1 VLRSA
6 VVIALPRDEFVAVSA
21 ALSEAGFESIEV
33 HSAKELEVV
42 MTTRSNVGLAILDSE
57 NAFEETL
64 EMYAI
69 LHEDGRSTPSLM
81 AVAPRA
87 MDRMRLAG
95 QASSRDE
102 YFTRPYLA
110 ESLRWRVE
118 AILIRMDASNGTS
131 TGPIF
136 DDEVPIVEP
145 AEDLH
150 GRLVV
155 IFNPKGGVGKT
166 TIAMNLAAAMQLLE
180 GQRVLLIDCDTVT
193 GHIAPSL
200 GMERPRTVVAAW
212 TENLNTG
219 VEESF
224 ADIALR
230 HSSGVSVLVL
240 SQSPLHTQ
248 VLEPRR
254 IAEAI
259 TAARSSFN
267 WVFVDMHP
275 DYGPLNQGIFALADR
290 IIVPVTPDVP
300 CLRAAVQFA
309 DVAVELNIR
318 ERLALVVNRANSGV
332 SVSDVE
338 RVVRMTAV
346 ARVRSA
352 GMLFMRASNEGQSAV
367 ERFPTAKVVGDI
379 KALAEWLTDTMNP
392 SGAKMGSGLIRVL
405 NRAWARRK
413 PGRSRSRHTART
425 VVV

>member
-6 VVIALPRDEFVAVSA
+6 VAIALPHDEFAAVRTH
-21 ALSEAGFESIEV
+21 LSEAGFEPIEV
-33 HSAKELEVV
+33 RSPEELEALLKS
-42 MTTRSNVGLAILDSE
+42 RPDIGLAILDSE
-57 NAFEETL
+57 NAFELTL
-64 EMYAI
+64 EMYAV
-69 LHEDGRSTPSLM
+69 LREDGRNTPCLM

-95 QASSRDE
+95 QASSKDE

-118 AILIRMDASNGTS
+118 AILIRTEAMNEAG
-131 TGPIF
+131 TGPVL
-136 DDEVPIVEP
+136 DSKVLVEP
-145 AEDLH
+145 PGEDLH
-150 GRLVV
+150 GRVVV

-180 GQRVLLIDCDTVT
+180 DQRVLLIDCDTVT
-193 GHIAPSL
+193 GHIASSL

-212 TENLNTG
+212 TEDLNTG
-219 VEESF
+219 ADESF
-224 ADIALR
+224 ADIAIR

-254 IAEAI
+254 IADAI
-259 TAARSSFN
+259 TVARRSYN

-367 ERFPTAKVVGDI
+367 ERFPKAKVVGDI
-379 KALAEWLTDTMNP
+379 KALAEWLTDTMSP
-392 SGAKMGSGLIRVL
+392 TGAKMGNGLIRVL
-405 NRAWARRK
+405 NRAWARRR
-413 PGRSRSRHTART
+413 PGRSRSRHNSRTA
-425 VVV
+425 VV

>member
-6 VVIALPRDEFVAVSA
+6 VAIALPRDEFVAVSA

-33 HSAKELEVV
+33 HSAKELEAV
-42 MTTRSNVGLAILDSE
+42 MTTRSDVGLAILDSE

-95 QASSRDE
+95 QASSKDE

-131 TGPIF
+131 IGPIF
-136 DDEVPIVEP
+136 NDEVPVAEP

-150 GRLVV
+150 GRVVV

-180 GQRVLLIDCDTVT
+180 GQSVLLIDCDTVT

-275 DYGPLNQGIFALADR
+275 DYGPLNQGIFTLADR

>member
-1 VLRSA
+1 MLRSA

-33 HSAKELEVV
+33 HSAKELEAV

>member
-6 VVIALPRDEFVAVSA
+6 VAIALPRDEFVAVSA
-21 ALSEAGFESIEV
+21 HLSEAGFESIEIR
-33 HSAKELEVV
+33 STEELGAVLKA
-42 MTTRSNVGLAILDSE
+42 RSDIGLVILDGE
-57 NAFEETL
+57 NAFEQTI
-64 EMYAI
+64 EMYA
-69 LHEDGRSTPSLM
+69 LLREGGRNTPCLM

-95 QASSRDE
+95 QASAKDE

-118 AILIRMDASNGTS
+118 AILIRMDTTNEASNG
-131 TGPIF
+131 PIF
-136 DDEVPIVEP
+136 LDDVQPAPP

-150 GRLVV
+150 GRVV
-155 IFNPKGGVGKT
+155 VVFNPKGGVGKT

-193 GHIAPSL
+193 GHVAPSL

-212 TENLNTG
+212 TEDQNTG
-219 VEESF
+219 AHESF
-224 ADIALR
+224 ADIAAK

-240 SQSPLHTQ
+240 SQSPLHTRI
-248 VLEPRR
+248 LEPRR

-332 SVSDVE
+332 SVSDCE

-346 ARVRSA
+346 ARIRSA

-367 ERFPTAKVVGDI
+367 ERFPKAKVVGDI
-379 KALAEWLTDTMNP
+379 KGLAEWLTDTMNP
-392 SGAKMGSGLIRVL
+392 SGAKMGSGLIKVL
-405 NRAWARRK
+405 NRAWARRR
-413 PGRSRSRHTART
+413 PGRSRSRHSART
-425 VVV
+425 EVA

>member
-1 VLRSA
+1 MLRSA

-33 HSAKELEVV
+33 HSAKELEAV

-136 DDEVPIVEP
+136 DDEVPVAEP

-224 ADIALR
+224 ADIAIR

-259 TAARSSFN
+259 TASRSSFN

>member
-1 VLRSA
+1 
-6 VVIALPRDEFVAVSA
+6 VAVSA
-21 ALSEAGFESIEV
+21 NLSEAGFEPIEV
-33 HSAKELEVV
+33 HSVDELEVLL
-42 MTTRSNVGLAILDSE
+42 TSRSDIGLAILDGE
-57 NAFEETL
+57 NAFEQTL
-64 EMYAI
+64 EMYA
-69 LHEDGRSTPSLM
+69 LLREDGRTTPCLM

-118 AILIRMDASNGTS
+118 AILIRMDTSNAAAKW
-131 TGPIF
+131 PVLEQ
-136 DDEVPIVEP
+136 EVQVVAQP
-145 AEDLH
+145 EDLH
-150 GRLVV
+150 GRVV
-155 IFNPKGGVGKT
+155 VVFNPKGGVGKT

-180 GQRVLLIDCDTVT
+180 GQRVLLVDCDTVT
-193 GHIAPSL
+193 GHIASSL

-212 TENLNTG
+212 TEDLNTG

-224 ADIALR
+224 ADIAIR
-230 HSSGVSVLVL
+230 HRSGVSVLVL

-254 IAEAI
+254 IAEAV
-259 TAARSSFN
+259 TAARSSYN
-267 WVFVDMHP
+267 WIFVDMHP
-275 DYGPLNQGIFALADR
+275 DYGPLNQRIFALADK

-405 NRAWARRK
+405 NRAWARRR
-413 PGRSRSRHTART
+413 PGRSRSRHIART
-425 VVV
+425 MGI

>member
-1 VLRSA
+1 MLRSA
-6 VVIALPRDEFVAVSA
+6 VAIALPRDEFVGVSA
-21 ALSEAGFESIEV
+21 HLSEAGYESIEI
-33 HSAKELEVV
+33 HSPEELEALLAA
-42 MTTRSNVGLAILDSE
+42 RSDIGLAILDSE
-57 NAFEETL
+57 NAFEQTL
-64 EMYAI
+64 EMYAV
-69 LHEDGRSTPSLM
+69 LHEDGRNTPCLM

-95 QASSRDE
+95 QASSKDE

-118 AILIRMDASNGTS
+118 AILIRMETTNEASDGSLLKTQALVD
-131 TGPIF
+131 G
-136 DDEVPIVEP
+136 P

-150 GRLVV
+150 GRVV
-155 IFNPKGGVGKT
+155 VVFNPKGGVGKT

-193 GHIAPSL
+193 GHIASSL
-200 GMERPRTVVAAW
+200 GMERLRTVVAAW
-212 TENLNTG
+212 TEGLNTG
-219 VEESF
+219 IEESF
-224 ADIALR
+224 ATIATR

-248 VLEPRR
+248 ILEPRR
-254 IAEAI
+254 IVEAI
-259 TAARSSFN
+259 STARRSFN

-275 DYGPLNQGIFALADR
+275 DYGPLNQEIFALADK

-318 ERLALVVNRANSGV
+318 ERLALVVNRANSGI

-379 KALAEWLTDTMNP
+379 KDLAEWLTDTMNP
-392 SGAKMGSGLIRVL
+392 SGARMGSGLIRVL

-425 VVV
+425 VVI

>member
-1 VLRSA
+1 MLRSA
-6 VVIALPRDEFVAVSA
+6 VAIALPRDEFTAVSA
-21 ALSEAGFESIEV
+21 HLFEAGFESIAV
-33 HSAKELEVV
+33 QSADELEALLAS
-42 MTTRSNVGLAILDSE
+42 RSDVGLAILDSE
-57 NAFEETL
+57 KDFDQTL

-69 LHEDGRSTPSLM
+69 LHEDGRSIPSLM

-95 QASSRDE
+95 QASSKDE
-102 YFTRPYLA
+102 YFTRPYLP

-118 AILIRMDASNGTS
+118 AILIRAKTS
-131 TGPIF
+131 DDESDGPILETAV
-136 DDEVPIVEP
+136 EVARP
-145 AEDLH
+145 AELH
-150 GRLVV
+150 GRLIVV
-155 IFNPKGGVGKT
+155 FNPKGGVGKT
-166 TIAMNLAAAMQLLE
+166 TIAVNLAAALQLNE
-180 GQRVLLIDCDTVT
+180 DQRVLLIDCDTVT
-193 GHIAPSL
+193 GHIASSL
-200 GMERPRTVVAAW
+200 GMEHPRTVLTAW
-212 TENLNTG
+212 TEGLKTG
-219 VEESF
+219 LAEPF
-224 ADIALR
+224 GAIATR
-230 HSSGVSVLVL
+230 HRSGVSVLVL

-248 VLEPRR
+248 ILEPRR

-259 TAARSSFN
+259 TAARSAFN
-267 WVFVDMHP
+267 WVIVDMHP
-275 DYGPLNQGIFALADR
+275 DYGPLNQEIFSLADK

-309 DVAVELNIR
+309 DVAAELDIR

-352 GMLFMRASNEGQSAV
+352 GMLFIRSANEGQSAV
-367 ERFPTAKVVGDI
+367 ERFPAAKVVGDI

-425 VVV
+425 GVL

>member
-1 VLRSA
+1 MLRSA
-6 VVIALPRDEFVAVSA
+6 VAIALPRDEFVGVSA
-21 ALSEAGFESIEV
+21 HLSEAGYESIEI
-33 HSAKELEVV
+33 HSPEELEALLAA
-42 MTTRSNVGLAILDSE
+42 RSDIGLAILDSE
-57 NAFEETL
+57 NAFEQTL
-64 EMYAI
+64 EMYAV
-69 LHEDGRSTPSLM
+69 LHEDGRNTPCLM

-95 QASSRDE
+95 QASSKDE

-118 AILIRMDASNGTS
+118 AILIRMETRNEASDGSLLKTQALVD
-131 TGPIF
+131 G
-136 DDEVPIVEP
+136 P

-150 GRLVV
+150 GRVV
-155 IFNPKGGVGKT
+155 VVFNPKGGVGKT

-193 GHIAPSL
+193 GHIASSL

-212 TENLNTG
+212 TEGLNTG
-219 VEESF
+219 IEESF
-224 ADIALR
+224 ATIATR

-248 VLEPRR
+248 ILEPRR
-254 IAEAI
+254 IVEAI
-259 TAARSSFN
+259 STARRSFN

-275 DYGPLNQGIFALADR
+275 DYGPLNQEIFALADK

-318 ERLALVVNRANSGV
+318 ERLALVVNRANSGI

-392 SGAKMGSGLIRVL
+392 SGARMGSGLIRVL

-425 VVV
+425 VVI

>member
-6 VVIALPRDEFVAVSA
+6 VAIALPRDEFVGVSA
-21 ALSEAGFESIEV
+21 HLSEAGYESIEI
-33 HSAKELEVV
+33 HSPEELEALLAA
-42 MTTRSNVGLAILDSE
+42 RSDIGLAILDSE
-57 NAFEETL
+57 NAFEQTL
-64 EMYAI
+64 EMYAV
-69 LHEDGRSTPSLM
+69 LHEDGRNTPCLM

-95 QASSRDE
+95 QASSKDE

-118 AILIRMDASNGTS
+118 AILIRMETTNEASDGSLLKTQALVD
-131 TGPIF
+131 GL
-136 DDEVPIVEP
+136 

-150 GRLVV
+150 GRVV
-155 IFNPKGGVGKT
+155 VVFNPKGGVGKT

-193 GHIAPSL
+193 GHIASSL
-200 GMERPRTVVAAW
+200 GMERLRTVVAAW
-212 TENLNTG
+212 TEGLNTG
-219 VEESF
+219 IEESF
-224 ADIALR
+224 ATIATR

-248 VLEPRR
+248 ILEPRR
-254 IAEAI
+254 IVEAI
-259 TAARSSFN
+259 STARRSFN

-275 DYGPLNQGIFALADR
+275 DYGPLNQEIFALADK

-318 ERLALVVNRANSGV
+318 ERLALVVNRANSGI

-392 SGAKMGSGLIRVL
+392 SGARMGSGLIRVL

-425 VVV
+425 VVI

>member
-1 VLRSA
+1 MLRSA
-6 VVIALPRDEFVAVSA
+6 VAIALPRDEFVGVSA
-21 ALSEAGFESIEV
+21 HLSEAGYESIEI
-33 HSAKELEVV
+33 HSPEELEALLAA
-42 MTTRSNVGLAILDSE
+42 RSDIGLAILDSE
-57 NAFEETL
+57 NAFEQTL
-64 EMYAI
+64 EMYAV
-69 LHEDGRSTPSLM
+69 LHEDGRNTPCLM

-95 QASSRDE
+95 QASSKDE

-118 AILIRMDASNGTS
+118 AILIRMETTNEASDGSLLKTQALVD
-131 TGPIF
+131 GL
-136 DDEVPIVEP
+136 

-150 GRLVV
+150 GRVV
-155 IFNPKGGVGKT
+155 VVFNPKGGVGKT

-193 GHIAPSL
+193 GHIASSL
-200 GMERPRTVVAAW
+200 GMERLRTVVAAW
-212 TENLNTG
+212 TEGLNTG
-219 VEESF
+219 IEESF
-224 ADIALR
+224 ATIATR

-248 VLEPRR
+248 ILEPRR
-254 IAEAI
+254 IVEAI
-259 TAARSSFN
+259 STARRSFN

-275 DYGPLNQGIFALADR
+275 DYGPLNQEIFALADK

-318 ERLALVVNRANSGV
+318 ERLALVVNRANSGI

-392 SGAKMGSGLIRVL
+392 SGARMGSGLIRVL

-425 VVV
+425 VVI

>member
-1 VLRSA
+1 MLRSA
-6 VVIALPRDEFVAVSA
+6 VVIALPRDEFVAVRA

>member
-1 VLRSA
+1 MLRSA
-6 VVIALPRDEFVAVSA
+6 VAIALPRDEFVAVSA

-33 HSAKELEVV
+33 HSAKELEAVL
-42 MTTRSNVGLAILDSE
+42 TTRSDVGLAILDSE

-64 EMYAI
+64 EMYAV
-69 LHEDGRSTPSLM
+69 LHEDGRNTPSLM

-131 TGPIF
+131 KRPIF
-136 DDEVPIVEP
+136 DDEVPVAEP

-150 GRLVV
+150 GRVIVV
-155 IFNPKGGVGKT
+155 FNPKGGVGKT

-224 ADIALR
+224 ADIAIR

-248 VLEPRR
+248 ILEPRR
-254 IAEAI
+254 IAQAI
-259 TAARSSFN
+259 TASRSSFN

-275 DYGPLNQGIFALADR
+275 DYGPLNQGIFVLADR

-332 SVSDVE
+332 SISDVE

>member
-1 VLRSA
+1 MLRSA
-6 VVIALPRDEFVAVSA
+6 VAVALPRDEYVAVRA
-21 ALSEAGFESIEV
+21 HLSEAGFEAIEIR
-33 HSAKELEVV
+33 SPEDLEAVLK
-42 MTTRSNVGLAILDSE
+42 TRSDVGLAVLDGE
-57 NAFEETL
+57 NAFEATL

-69 LHEDGRSTPSLM
+69 LHEDGRNTPCLM

-95 QASSRDE
+95 QASSKDE

-118 AILIRMDASNGTS
+118 AILIRLETLNEASNGPIL
-131 TGPIF
+131 GP
-136 DDEVPIVEP
+136 DVPAPSP

-166 TIAMNLAAAMQLLE
+166 TIAMNLAAALQLLE
-180 GQRVLLIDCDTVT
+180 GQQVLLIDCDTVT
-193 GHIAPSL
+193 GHIASSL

-212 TENLNTG
+212 TEDLNTG
-219 VEESF
+219 VVESF
-224 ADIALR
+224 AGISTR

-248 VLEPRR
+248 ILEPRR

-259 TAARSSFN
+259 TAARTSYN
-267 WVFVDMHP
+267 WVIVDMHP

-309 DVAVELNIR
+309 DVAVELDIR

-346 ARVRSA
+346 ARIRSA

-379 KALAEWLTDTMNP
+379 KGLAEWLTDTMNP
-392 SGAKMGSGLIRVL
+392 SGARMGSGLIRVL
-405 NRAWARRK
+405 NRAWARRR
-413 PGRSRSRHTART
+413 PGRSRSRRTARGA
-425 VVV
+425 VG

>member
-6 VVIALPRDEFVAVSA
+6 VAIALPHDEFAAVCTH
-21 ALSEAGFESIEV
+21 LSEAGFEPIEV
-33 HSAKELEVV
+33 RTTEELAALLTSRTDIG
-42 MTTRSNVGLAILDSE
+42 MAILDSE
-57 NAFEETL
+57 NAFELTL

-69 LHEDGRSTPSLM
+69 LREDGRNTPCLM

-95 QASSRDE
+95 QASSKDE
-102 YFTRPYLA
+102 YFTRPYLP

-118 AILIRMDASNGTS
+118 AILIRTEGASATG
-131 TGPIF
+131 TGPVT
-136 DDEVPIVEP
+136 DSNVPAAAP

-150 GRLVV
+150 GRVVV

-166 TIAMNLAAAMQLLE
+166 TIAMNLAAAMQMLE

-193 GHIAPSL
+193 GHVASSL

-212 TENLNTG
+212 TEDLNTG
-219 VEESF
+219 ANESF
-224 ADIALR
+224 ADIATR
-230 HSSGVSVLVL
+230 HGSGVSVLVL

-254 IAEAI
+254 IADAI
-259 TAARSSFN
+259 TVARSSYN

-367 ERFPTAKVVGDI
+367 ERFPKAKVVGDI

-392 SGAKMGSGLIRVL
+392 SGAKMGNGLIRVL
-405 NRAWARRK
+405 NRAWARRR
-413 PGRSRSRHTART
+413 PGRSRSRHNTRT

>member
-1 VLRSA
+1 MLRSA
-6 VVIALPRDEFVAVSA
+6 VAIALPRDEFVAVSA
-21 ALSEAGFESIEV
+21 HLSEAGFESIEV
-33 HSAKELEVV
+33 HSVDELEALLAS
-42 MTTRSNVGLAILDSE
+42 RSDIGLAILDSE
-57 NAFEETL
+57 NAFELTL
-64 EMYAI
+64 EMYAV
-69 LHEDGRSTPSLM
+69 LREDGRTTPCLM

-95 QASSRDE
+95 QASAKDE

-118 AILIRMDASNGTS
+118 AILIRLETANEVSR
-131 TGPIF
+131 GPLLEAEV
-136 DDEVPIVEP
+136 EVPTP

-150 GRLVV
+150 GRVV
-155 IFNPKGGVGKT
+155 IVFNPKGGVGKT

-193 GHIAPSL
+193 GHIASSL

-212 TENLNTG
+212 TEDQNTG
-219 VEESF
+219 REESF
-224 ADIALR
+224 ADIAIR

-248 VLEPRR
+248 ILEPRR

-259 TAARSSFN
+259 TAARSSYN
-267 WVFVDMHP
+267 WIFVDMHP
-275 DYGPLNQGIFALADR
+275 DYGPLNQGIFSLADR

-392 SGAKMGSGLIRVL
+392 SGARMGSGLIRVL
-405 NRAWARRK
+405 NRAWARRR
-413 PGRSRSRHTART
+413 PGRSRSRHPTRS
-425 VVV
+425 VVT

>member
-6 VVIALPRDEFVAVSA
+6 VAIALPRDEFVGVSA
-21 ALSEAGFESIEV
+21 HLSEAGYESIEI
-33 HSAKELEVV
+33 HSPEELEALLAA
-42 MTTRSNVGLAILDSE
+42 RSDIGLAILDSE
-57 NAFEETL
+57 NAFEQTL
-64 EMYAI
+64 EMYAV
-69 LHEDGRSTPSLM
+69 LHEDGRNTPCLM

-95 QASSRDE
+95 QASSKDE

-118 AILIRMDASNGTS
+118 AILIRMETRNEASDGSLLKTQALVD
-131 TGPIF
+131 G
-136 DDEVPIVEP
+136 P

-150 GRLVV
+150 GRVV
-155 IFNPKGGVGKT
+155 VVFNPKGGVGKT

-193 GHIAPSL
+193 GHIASSL

-212 TENLNTG
+212 TEGLNTG
-219 VEESF
+219 IEESF
-224 ADIALR
+224 ATIATR

-248 VLEPRR
+248 ILEPRR
-254 IAEAI
+254 IVEAI
-259 TAARSSFN
+259 STARRSFN

-275 DYGPLNQGIFALADR
+275 DYGPLNQEIFALADK

-318 ERLALVVNRANSGV
+318 ERLALVVNRANSGI

-392 SGAKMGSGLIRVL
+392 SGARMGSGLIRVL

-425 VVV
+425 VVI

>member
-1 VLRSA
+1 VPRSA
-6 VVIALPRDEFVAVSA
+6 VAIALPRDEFVAVRA
-21 ALSEAGFESIEV
+21 HLFEAGFESIEI
-33 HSAKELEVV
+33 HSADELEALL
-42 MTTRSNVGLAILDSE
+42 TTRSDVGLAILDGE
-57 NAFEETL
+57 YAFEQTL
-64 EMYAI
+64 EMYAL
-69 LHEDGRSTPSLM
+69 LHEDGRNTPCLM

-95 QASSRDE
+95 QASPKDE

-118 AILIRMDASNGTS
+118 AILIRMETSGEASK
-131 TGPIF
+131 GPILQT
-136 DDEVPIVEP
+136 DVQVARPV
-145 AEDLH
+145 EDLH
-150 GRLVV
+150 GRVV
-155 IFNPKGGVGKT
+155 IVFNPKGGVGKT

-193 GHIAPSL
+193 GHIASSL

-212 TENLNTG
+212 TEDLNTG
-219 VEESF
+219 VQESF
-224 ADIALR
+224 AAIAAR

-248 VLEPRR
+248 ILEPRR

-259 TAARSSFN
+259 TAARSWFN
-267 WVFVDMHP
+267 WVIIDMHP

-309 DVAVELNIR
+309 DVAMELGIR

-367 ERFPTAKVVGDI
+367 ERFPKAKVVGDI
-379 KALAEWLTDTMNP
+379 KGLAEWLTDTMNP
-392 SGAKMGSGLIRVL
+392 SGARMGTGLIRVL
-405 NRAWARRK
+405 NRAWARRR